1 MSSFFPAFDRA
12 KNPLLLPTGTP
23 CARYSNF
30 WLGLS
35 EDEVLEL
42 NIPTAQPMVLEFD
55 DQFKLQSRQY
65 LADPAVIEAAL
76 AEIAQQGKAQPV
88 ALG

>member
-1 MSSFFPAFDRA
+1 
-12 KNPLLLPTGTP
+12 
-23 CARYSNF
+23 
-30 WLGLS
+30 
-35 EDEVLEL
+35 VLEL